1 MTETLEW
8 QGRVGEAWAEEWRRT
23 DRTLAPVNEALVAR
37 ALRCTPAR
45 ILDIGCG
52 AGATSLAL
60 ADALPDAAI
69 TGIDL
74 SGALIGQARERA
86 RGRPALRFE
95 TGDAASWRPASGAF
109 DLVLSRH
116 GVMFFDDAPAAFAHL
131 RSLVAPGGGLLFSCF
146 RGRGENDWMAA
157 QRPVL
162 ARFAPETLGAPE
174 PPTGPFAFADPA
186 YVETLLQAAGFAAPA
201 IEPFDFDFVVGA
213 GEDPVAEAVH
223 YFSRIGP
230 IARLL
235 RELEPEDRRR
245 ALEEVA
251 GIAAARLSDRR
262 VAFRAAAW
270 IVAARV
276 SEEAA

>member
-37 ALRCTPAR
+37 ALRFAPAR

-86 RGRPALRFE
+86 RGRPELRFE
-95 TGDAASWRPASGAF
+95 TGDAASWRPAVGAF
-109 DLVLSRH
+109 DLVVSRH
-116 GVMFFDDAPAAFAHL
+116 GVMFFDNSAAAFAHL
-131 RSLVAPGGGLLFSCF
+131 RSLIAPGGGILFSCF
-146 RGRGENDWMAA
+146 RGRGENDWMSA

-162 ARFAPETLGAPE
+162 ERFAPETLGARE
-174 PPTGPFAFADPA
+174 PPTGPFAFADPVR
-186 YVETLLQAAGFAAPA
+186 VESVLRATGFAAPA

-213 GEDPVAEAVH
+213 GEDPVAEATH

-235 RELEPEDRRR
+235 HELDPDDRRR
-245 ALEEVA
+245 TLDEVA
-251 GIAAARLSDRR
+251 GIAAARLSDGR

-270 IVAARV
+270 IVAGRV
-276 SEEAA
+276 PEELE